1 MRRLFLAVFL
11 GLVAAWTFAAEP
23 QPVRVLFVGDTLAS
37 SSIPARVA
45 KAAQATGRNVTVHA
59 VALDDQSAEL
69 LARGWEIVVLQED
82 GFDERERFVER
93 VKRWAATVRESG
105 AKPALFMAW
114 PRADRLSEFR
124 DTIAAH
130 RAAADASGA
139 ALLPVA
145 ESWLRAFGED
155 RKLKLYADAKSAS
168 PLGADLAALTV
179 YLALFPA
186 GPQEFDDAFVRRIAA
201 ALDMPPATRDLIF
214 DMATRAIDEPL
225 ALGKPRSP

>member
-1 MRRLFLAVFL
+1 MRRVLLFALSC
-11 GLVAAWTFAAEP
+11 LVAFCAAAAEP
-23 QPVRVLFVGDTLAS
+23 QSARVLFVGDALAS

-45 KAAQATGRNVTVHA
+45 KAAQATGRNVSVKS
-59 VALDDQSAEL
+59 VARDDQTPEL
-69 LARGWEIVVLQED
+69 LATGWDIVVLQEE

-93 VKRWAATVRESG
+93 VKRWAANVREAN
-105 AKPALFMAW
+105 AKPALFMMW

-130 RAAADASGA
+130 RAAAEASGA
-139 ALLPVA
+139 ILLPVA